1 MASGDSFYLGT
12 SSGVRGYENDTISAY
27 NGAWINLE
35 AKYHLDGKG
44 SNVFAFLDAGRL
56 SGDSPYKDKS
66 LGSVG
71 IGASWRP
78 VDWLMSSATISFPF
92 KRNVGSEHV
101 SKPRFDF
108 VINAVW

>member
-27 NGAWINLE
+27 NGAWINLK

-92 KRNVGSEHV
+92 KRNVGSENV
-101 SKPRFDF
+101 SNARFDF

>member
-1 MASGDSFYLGT
+1 MAGKWLQVILSIWALLQAFVVMRMT
-12 SSGVRGYENDTISAY
+12 Y

-101 SKPRFDF
+101 SKARFDF